1 MDVVGQIIGGGV
13 ARILIREKSGVKL
26 EMGDL
31 LLVDETGDN
40 SLILQ
45 VTDLQYHSQVPQSM
59 RELISGM
66 KLEGL
71 GASLDFMEPE
81 LRNYIVAQA
90 KAILQVKDGHST
102 IPKSLPDFF
111 NSVRH
116 VKEDDLKFLTKPD
129 NPLYVGDVRSGSKI
143 LDSKVYVNAR
153 DAISHHILIP
163 ATTGRGKSN
172 LVKVMLWSLLDLGGF
187 GILVLDPHDEYYG
200 RNEKCLKDHPQSEN
214 LVYYSS
220 EAPPGAN
227 SLIINLESIKPHHFS
242 GIVSFSE
249 AQNDAVNL
257 AYHKYGKNWIIKI
270 LEGVSLPNVKETTL
284 SVLIRKFNTILGIYI
299 DDKGNFQ
306 SRNRLFSDT
315 AGESTIKDIIRSLEN
330 GKIVV
335 IDTSRLMGSVEL
347 LVGSIITGTIFNKYQ
362 RYKAENLLR
371 EKPVIGIVIEEA
383 PRVLGGD
390 VIATQGH
397 NVYSTIAREGR
408 KFNIGLI
415 GITQLVSLIP
425 KTILANMNTKIIL
438 GNEMAQER
446 SEIMASASQD
456 LSDDNRNIASLDK
469 GEAIVSSIFTRF
481 AVPIKTPFFDEFIED
496 YSNEEKEDKGKMA
509 FI

>member
-1 MDVVGQIIGGGV
+1 MDVIGQIIGGGV

-31 LLVDETGDN
+31 LLVEDAGN

-45 VTDLQYHSQVPQSM
+45 LTDLQYHSQVPQSI

-66 KLEGL
+66 KLEGQ
-71 GASLDFMEPE
+71 GANLDFMEPE

-90 KAILQVKDGHST
+90 KAILQVKDGLST

-111 NSVRH
+111 NSVRSI
-116 VKEDDLKFLTKPD
+116 KEEDLRFLTKPD
-129 NPLYVGDVRSGSKI
+129 HPLYLGDVRSGSKI
-143 LDSKVYVNAR
+143 LDSKVYVNAM
-153 DAISHHILIP
+153 DAIPHHILIP

-172 LVKVMLWSLLDLGGF
+172 LVKVMLWSLLDLNGF

-200 RNEKCLKDHPQSEN
+200 RNEMCLKDHPHHEN
-214 LVYYSS
+214 LVYYSP

-227 SLIINLESIKPHHFS
+227 SLIINIGSIKPHHFR
-242 GIVSFSE
+242 GIISFTE
-249 AQNDAVNL
+249 AQNDAVSL
-257 AYHKYGKNWIIKI
+257 AYSIYGIEWILRI
-270 LEGVSLPNVKETTL
+270 LEGVEIDGVMPGTL
-284 SVLIRKFNTILGIYI
+284 RVLKRKFNRILGIYI
-299 DDKGNFQ
+299 DDDGNFR
-306 SRNRLFSDT
+306 SRNRLFSDI
-315 AGESTIKDIIRSLEN
+315 AGETTIRDMIRSLEE
-330 GKIVV
+330 GRIVV
-335 IDTSRLMGSVEL
+335 IDTSRLIGDVEL
-347 LVGSIITGTIFNKYQ
+347 LVGSIITSTVFNNYQ
-362 RYKAENLLR
+362 RYKSENKLK

-390 VIATQGH
+390 VIASQGD
-397 NVYSTIAREGR
+397 NIYSSIAREGR

-415 GITQLVSLIP
+415 AITQLVSLIP

-446 SEIMASASQD
+446 SEIIGSASQD

-469 GEAIVSSIFTRF
+469 GEAIVTSIFTRF
-481 AVPIKTPFFDEFIED
+481 AVPIKTPFFDEYIQEYLEKDEED
-496 YSNEEKEDKGKMA
+496 EGRIA